1 MALTEEDRRR
11 TEDHRTGSFRQ
22 LMNPAQ
28 LEEVTM
34 TAITTAIAPRSLATW
49 LGRKQE
55 ALSTRLHGA
64 GDSRM
69 ARRGLTVSSSTGRFG
84 FGARTYRHPG
94 FEGLQSAART
104 TAASRRPPTA
114 PLSAY
119 VSVMKG

>member
-34 TAITTAIAPRSLATW
+34 TAITTAIAPRSLAAW

-55 ALSTRLHGA
+55 ALSTCVHAA

-69 ARRGLTVSSSTGRFG
+69 ARRGLTVTSSTGRFG

-94 FEGLQSAART
+94 FDRLQSADRT

-114 PLSAY
+114 PSAPT
-119 VSVMKG
+119 SQR

>member
-1 MALTEEDRRR
+1 MTLTEEERRR
-11 TEDHRTGSFRQ
+11 TENHRAGSLRT
-22 LMNPAQ
+22 LMNPKQAD
-28 LEEVTM
+28 EVTM
-34 TAITTAIAPRSLATW
+34 TTIAYRSLAAW

-55 ALSTRLHGA
+55 ALSTCVHAA

-94 FEGLQSAART
+94 FDRLPSADRT

-114 PLSAY
+114 PSTRTSQL
-119 VSVMKG
+119 